1 MTECAAFQDKSSF
14 PLQIPINSQKDCI
27 YFKWQ
32 KKNVPDKF
40 FSHESN
46 RLCVKVISAA
56 LTKHGVTKPLST
68 LKIIV
73 NS

>member
-14 PLQIPINSQKDCI
+14 PLQIPIITQNDCI

-40 FSHESN
+40 FSHESKKP
-46 RLCVKVISAA
+46 CVKVMSAA
-56 LTKHGVTKPLST
+56 LT
-68 LKIIV
+68 
-73 NS
+73 

>member
-14 PLQIPINSQKDCI
+14 PLQIPIISQNDCI

-40 FSHESN
+40 FSHESKKP
-46 RLCVKVISAA
+46 CVKVMSAA
-56 LTKHGVTKPLST
+56 LT
-68 LKIIV
+68 
-73 NS
+73 